1 MLTAEREVQMP
12 LYTSPANLRDS
23 SVETQSIVVLDFGAQ
38 YSQLIARRIREQNV
52 FSVVLP
58 CTASLEEIHS
68 YSPVGIIL
76 SGGPSSVYDA
86 DAPPAD
92 PRVLE
97 LGLPVLGIC
106 YGLQFMVHT
115 LGGKVRAAS
124 KREYGHAD
132 VEIQNGSRLFQ
143 GLPGKL
149 SVWMSHGDEAV
160 ELPSGFHL
168 VASSPNAVAAIEA
181 PERKMW
187 AVQFHPEVRHTQ
199 SGTDIL
205 RNFALNICGAKPT
218 WTAQHFID
226 ATVASVR
233 QTVGEGRAICALSGG
248 VDSAVAATLVD
259 RAMRDGKGRSRLTC
273 VFVNNG
279 VLRKNEFE
287 KVQQGLRD
295 NLGLHL
301 VAVDATERFLSKLAG
316 VTDPETKR
324 KIIGNEFIAVFDEEA
339 NRITREEGNVDWL
352 VQGTL
357 YPDVIESRSV
367 RGPSQTIK
375 THHNVGGLP
384 DKMKLKLIEPLKDL
398 FKDEV
403 RKIGR
408 DLGMPEE
415 VLQRQPFPGPGL
427 AVRILG
433 EVTPERL
440 AILRECDDVVVTEIK
455 KAGLYNKIWQ
465 SFAVLLPVMS
475 VGVMGDQRT
484 YAYTCAVR
492 AVHSEDGMT
501 ADWVPLP
508 HEVLKTISSRIVNEV
523 KGVNRI
529 VYDITSKPPGTIEW
543 E

>member
-1 MLTAEREVQMP
+1 M
-12 LYTSPANLRDS
+12 
-23 SVETQSIVVLDFGAQ
+23 
-38 YSQLIARRIREQNV
+38 
-52 FSVVLP
+52 
-58 CTASLEEIHS
+58 
-68 YSPVGIIL
+68 
-76 SGGPSSVYDA
+76 
-86 DAPPAD
+86 
-92 PRVLE
+92 
-97 LGLPVLGIC
+97 
-106 YGLQFMVHT
+106 
-115 LGGKVRAAS
+115 
-124 KREYGHAD
+124 
-132 VEIQNGSRLFQ
+132 
-143 GLPGKL
+143 
-149 SVWMSHGDEAV
+149 
-160 ELPSGFHL
+160 
-168 VASSPNAVAAIEA
+168 ASSPSAVAAIEA

-187 AVQFHPEVRHTQ
+187 AVQFHPEVHHTQ

-226 ATVASVR
+226 ATIANVR

-259 RAMRDGKGRSRLTC
+259 RAMRDGEGSSRLTC

-287 KVQQGLRD
+287 KVQRGLRD
-295 NLGLHL
+295 NLGLRL
-301 VAVDATERFLSKLAG
+301 VAVDATERFLTKLAG

-324 KIIGNEFIAVFDEEA
+324 KIIGNEFIAVFDAEA
-339 NRITREEGNVDWL
+339 QRIEQAEGKVEWL

-440 AILRECDDVVVTEIK
+440 KILRECDDIVGTEIK
-455 KAGLYNKIWQ
+455 RAGLYTKIWQ

-523 KGVNRI
+523 KGVNRV